1 MASVKWEA
9 GSESTVMGTE
19 LNSVADD
26 GIAVSIEIDNSTD
39 LYLFDDVEW
48 ANATWGGAPSSGAVV
63 ELYAVLEELDG
74 AGYEDGED
82 GTNAPPSSNLVGVF
96 NIRAAT
102 SAQVHILRQ
111 VPIPPQKF
119 KYVIINKTGQTTAS
133 SGNTLKRQ
141 PYRYQTG

>member
-9 GSESTVMGTE
+9 GSESTVMSTE

-26 GIAVSIEIDNSTD
+26 DIAVSSEIDNSSD

-48 ANATWGGAPSSGAVV
+48 VNGTWGGSPVSGAVI
-63 ELYAVLEELDG
+63 ELYAVLQELDG
-74 AGYEDGED
+74 VGYEDGED
-82 GTNAPPSSNLVGVF
+82 GTAEPPSSNLVGVF
-96 NIRAAT
+96 NIRATT

-119 KYVIINKTGQTTAS
+119 KYVIINRTGQTTNA